1 MPTTEVLDISND
13 ELIRSVPEDYKG
25 QGGVFQLGNDTLDT
39 DVSISLYSVKLKCSD
54 GQERQS
60 WSLQKNVA
68 YLSNEENKEHTDGV
82 VSTTDNI
89 TMMSM
94 LLQEKMQRLAKIMD
108 ID

>member
-1 MPTTEVLDISND
+1 MFCEETTNGEQRFLSHKIC
-13 ELIRSVPEDYKG
+13 
-25 QGGVFQLGNDTLDT
+25 
-39 DVSISLYSVKLKCSD
+39 KLKCSD

-89 TMMSM
+89 TMMSYVAAR
-94 LLQEKMQRLAKIMD
+94 ENATVGEIMD